1 MVKVKRIR
9 STSSR
14 IVLEIEK
21 PRGPKKFKRSVK
33 EKKLESFS
41 QECIALV
48 KALKTENN
56 ALKNQIKRLETQSQA
71 NEASIRKIRNVCDE
85 TKLKIAKSAF
95 RRMREGLVKSPDRMH
110 RATKEALVAVGR
122 WQEFKLEFAQRYR

>member
-41 QECIALV
+41 QECLALV

-56 ALKNQIKRLETQSQA
+56 VLKNRIKKLESESQV
-71 NEASIRKIRNVCDE
+71 NEVSIRKIQNICDE
-85 TKLKIAKSAF
+85 TKSKVVNSAF
-95 RRMREGLVKSPDRMH
+95 KRMREGLVKSPDRMQ
-110 RATKEALVAVGR
+110 RATKEALFALGR
-122 WQEFKLEFAQRYR
+122 WHEFKLEFARRYR